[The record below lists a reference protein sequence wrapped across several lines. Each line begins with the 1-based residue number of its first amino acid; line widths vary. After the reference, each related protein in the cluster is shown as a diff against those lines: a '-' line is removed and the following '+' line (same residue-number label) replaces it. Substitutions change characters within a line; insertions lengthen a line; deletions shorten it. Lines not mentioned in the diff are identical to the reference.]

1 MNVNLCPYQGK
12 LLRVSLF
19 LSALLLFVSF
29 GCKKVIE
36 EPGMLGLCPVV
47 VSTNPVN
54 GGTGIGLT
62 TKVEAIFNEEMN
74 PASFNANSF
83 TVFNGNVPIAGT
95 ISFNGITAS
104 FVPATSLAPNT
115 TFSATIKAG
124 VVDAANNALP
134 ADYAWSFTTGAGPDN
149 TAPTVTSTDPVN
161 AKTNVALNAKISATF
176 SELMD
181 SMSVVSSYSLANT
194 TLGGTAVLGAVKY
207 SGQTAVFTPLANLLP
222 NTTYTGTVSTG
233 SKDLMGN
240 TLAASFT
247 WSFTTGTNV
256 DGTVPSVVATVP
268 SNGATG
274 VNVNTKILATFSEAM
289 DPASVNFTTFMV
301 KQGNTA
307 VAGVVTY
314 NGVTATFSPST
325 NLTASS
331 VYTATVTASAKD
343 LAGNPMAGDYVWTF
357 TTGTTSD
364 AVKPT
369 VTATDPVNN
378 ATSVAFDKK
387 ITATFSEAMDPL
399 TISTATYT
407 LKNGSSVVPGT
418 VTYSGTTA
426 TFNPNSALAPSVKYT
441 ATITTGAKDL
451 AGNALNANYS
461 WVFTTDLAPDIEPP
475 AVASTDPA
483 ANAVNVAINKKISAT
498 FNEVMD
504 AASVTAPGAFTLRNG
519 TTELSG
525 TVTYTGKTV
534 TFSPAVS
541 LLFNTTYTATIAK
554 GVKDVAGNALVSDYT
569 WQFTTVPPT
578 VTPPSNGT
586 LSIFGAIAGTAGMTN
601 TGINTVINGSSGSTA
616 PSTLITGFHEGL
628 SGDVYTE
635 TTLNKGNVTGRIYTA
650 PPAPGT
656 ATSFGIATQA
666 LADATRVYAD
676 ISPAGR
682 PGGTDPGA
690 GELGGLTLAAGVYRA
705 AGGAFSVVNGNL
717 ILDAKGDP
725 NALWIFQATS
735 SLTIGSASAARSVTL
750 INGAQAKNVFWYVG
764 SAATINGAGGGTMTG
779 TIISSA
785 GITISTAGKATQTV
799 INGRVVSL
807 NASVTMVNTTINVP
821 N

>member
-1 MNVNLCPYQGK
+1 MKVNLYSYWSK
-12 LLRVSLF
+12 SMRVPVFLSGLFLF
-19 LSALLLFVSF
+19 LSFN
-29 GCKKVIE
+29 CKKVVE

-62 TKVEAIFNEEMN
+62 TKVEALFNEEMN
-74 PASFNANSF
+74 PNSFNANTF
-83 TVFNGNVPIAGT
+83 TLMNGTVPIAGT

-104 FVPATSLAPNT
+104 FVPATALAANT
-115 TFSATIKAG
+115 TFTATVKAG

-134 ADYAWSFTTGAGPDN
+134 ADYVWSFTTGAGPDV
-149 TAPTVTSTDPVN
+149 TAPTVTSTDPIN
-161 AKTNVALNAKISATF
+161 AKVNVALNSRVSATF
-176 SELMD
+176 SEVMD
-181 SMSVVSSYSLANT
+181 SSSVVSSYSLANT

-207 SGQTAVFTPLANLLP
+207 SGQTAVFTPLTNLSP
-222 NTTYTGTVSTG
+222 NTTYTGTASTG
-233 SKDLMGN
+233 AKDLNGN
-240 TLAASFT
+240 SLAASFT
-247 WSFTTGTNV
+247 WSFTTGTNI
-256 DGTVPSVVATVP
+256 DGTVPTVIATVP
-268 SNGATG
+268 VNSATG
-274 VNVNTKILATFSEAM
+274 VNVNTKVAATFSEAM
-289 DPASVNFTTFMV
+289 DPASINFTTFMV
-301 KQGNTA
+301 RQGNNA

-314 NGVTATFSPST
+314 NGVIATFSPST
-325 NLTASS
+325 NLTAST

-343 LAGNPMAGDYVWTF
+343 LAGNPMAADYVWSF

-378 ATSVAFDKK
+378 ATSVPFDKK
-387 ITATFSEAMDPL
+387 ITATFSEVMDPL

-407 LKNGSSVVPGT
+407 LKNGNAVVPGT

-426 TFNPNSALAPSVKYT
+426 TFNPNSALSPSTKYT
-441 ATITTGAKDL
+441 ATISTGAKDL
-451 AGNALNANYS
+451 AGNAINAAYT
-461 WVFTTDLAPDIEPP
+461 WVFTTDLAPDIDPP
-475 AVASTDPA
+475 TVVSTDPIT
-483 ANAVNVAINKKISAT
+483 NAVNVAIDKKISAT
-498 FNEVMD
+498 FNEIMD
-504 AASVTAPGAFTLRNG
+504 AGSVTAPGAFTIYNG
-519 TTELSG
+519 TTQVTG
-525 TVTYTGKTV
+525 TLTYSGKTV
-534 TFSPAVS
+534 TFTPSS
-541 LLFNTTYTATIAK
+541 NLLYSTTYTATIAK
-554 GVKDVAGNALVSDYT
+554 GVKDVAGNALVNDYT

-586 LSIFGAIAGTAGMTN
+586 LSIFGALAGTAGMTN

-616 PSTLITGFHEGL
+616 PSTLVTGFHEGL

-656 ATSFGIATQA
+656 TTSFGIATQA
-666 LADATRVYAD
+666 LADATAVYAN

-690 GELGGLTLAAGVYRA
+690 GELGGLTLAAGVYRSS
-705 AGGAFSVVNGNL
+705 GGAFTITNGNL
-717 ILDAKGDP
+717 VLDAKGDP

-735 SLTIGSASAARSVTL
+735 SLTVGNTSSARSVTL
-750 INGAQAKNVFWYVG
+750 INGAQAKNVYWYVG

-785 GITISTAGKATQTV
+785 GITISTAGKATQTI
-799 INGRVVSL
+799 INGRVISL
-807 NASVTMVNTTINVP
+807 NASITMVNTTINVP